1 MRNKGGVFMK
11 LEELKM
17 AHVEECIDLY
27 IDTFSKEPWNDVFES
42 KDKVRAYYHNF
53 LKSNQCIGYVGL
65 IDNKI
70 EVMSIGMIKPWIEG
84 LEYYIDEFCVSYNSQ
99 GKGYGSQFLEL
110 VDADIKS
117 RGMNAIILNTSQ
129 DVPAYDFYLKN
140 GFTADEEL
148 RILYR

>member
-1 MRNKGGVFMK
+1 
-11 LEELKM
+11 
-17 AHVEECIDLY
+17 
-27 IDTFSKEPWNDVFES
+27 
-42 KDKVRAYYHNF
+42 
-53 LKSNQCIGYVGL
+53 
-65 IDNKI
+65 
-70 EVMSIGMIKPWIEG
+70 MSIGMIKPWIEG